1 MFGIILN
8 KFFSF
13 AASLF
18 KIILNKIMKK
28 IYQQALV
35 LAAFILAFQ
44 HSQAQN
50 SETQNTSVS
59 QSLSKTSITGYGE
72 FKFQYRL
79 EEGTGTA
86 NMTRAVVYVGHRF
99 TDKISLT
106 SEFELED
113 AKLEGGEPGGEFNLE
128 QLYLKFE
135 LNREHYLVAGLF
147 IPRIGILNENHMPNT
162 FNGNDRPFVERL
174 IIPSTWREMGVGL
187 YGSMKSVPGLNYSA
201 GIMNGLNASEFDNS
215 SGIRSGR
222 QGGKDATA
230 TNLALTAAL
239 LYNTG
244 DWRFQVSG
252 YYGGSTGI
260 PDEEADTLHL
270 DNGIFGTPV
279 LLGECNITYSKPLF
293 SIKALAAT
301 INIPDADKLNM
312 AYSNNT
318 AQMTYGAYLEGALN
332 LCKVVKPSSDKK
344 LDLFMRYEIV
354 NLNADMPSNGISNK
368 VNEKNYLVTGLS
380 YLPAKEVVIKADYV
394 WNKTG
399 KPAGIT
405 DFTNTHTFINVGAG
419 YSF

>member
-1 MFGIILN
+1 
-8 KFFSF
+8 
-13 AASLF
+13 
-18 KIILNKIMKK
+18 MKK
-28 IYQQALV
+28 IFKPAL
-35 LAAFILAFQ
+35 AFAGFILAFQ
-44 HSQAQN
+44 LTQAQN
-50 SETQNTSVS
+50 SETRDGNVVTAI
-59 QSLSKTSITGYGE
+59 SKTSITGYGE

-174 IIPSTWREMGVGL
+174 IIPSTWREMGVGF

-201 GIMNGLNASEFDNS
+201 GIMNGLNASEFQSS

-222 QGGKDATA
+222 QGGKEATA

-252 YYGGSTGI
+252 YYGGSTGLA
-260 PDEEADTLHL
+260 DEEADTLRL
-270 DNGIFGTPV
+270 DKGIFGTPV
-279 LLGECNITYSKPLF
+279 LLGECNITYATPLF

-301 INIPDADKLNM
+301 VNIPDADKLNN

-318 AQMTYGAYLEGALN
+318 ARMTYGAYLEGALN
-332 LCKVVKPSSDKK
+332 LSNVVKPSAEKK

-354 NLNADMPSNGISNK
+354 NLNADMPNNGISNK
-368 VNEKNYLVTGLS
+368 VNEKNYLVTGLT
-380 YLPAKEVVIKADYV
+380 YFPAKEVVIKADYV

-399 KPAGIT
+399 KPAGIA
-405 DFTNTHTFINVGAG
+405 DFDDIHTFVNVGAG